1 MSNALVDE
9 LETITK
15 TFVTAIVAAMRRA
28 SLKDILSAGK
38 EAPARPTRAPRLPRH
53 TPEGN
58 AARSKVLVNYIKS
71 HPGTLGQD
79 ARRALGFPRSQWHTY
94 ISRAIKSGKLRKEG
108 DRRGTKYWAV

>member
-1 MSNALVDE
+1 MANALVDE

-28 SLKDILSAGK
+28 SLKDILSAGE
-38 EAPARPTRAPRLPRH
+38 EAPARPTPAPRLPRH

-58 AARSKVLVNYIKS
+58 AARSDALVNYIKS

-79 ARRALGFPRSQWHTY
+79 ARKALGFPRSQWHTY
-94 ISRAIKSGKLRKEG
+94 ISRAIHAGKLRKEG
-108 DRRGTKYWAV
+108 DQRGTKYWAV